1 MKINQGKK
9 LLKLARKSLETVF
22 LKKEL
27 KFSQEKKEFSKPR
40 GVFVTLTLDGELRG
54 CIGFP
59 YPIKPLA
66 EAVAEASRAAAF
78 GDPRFKT
85 LDKEELKK
93 IKIEISVLTMPE
105 EIFVKGHA
113 MADEIK
119 IGRDGLIVQF
129 SGFSGLLLPQVAKE
143 QEWNSLQF
151 LEAACTKA
159 GLPGN
164 SWLNPNCHV
173 FKFQAE
179 IFSEKGKGKR
189 EKKKKKTT
197 KKQIKNKKK
206 K

>member
-1 MKINQGKK
+1 MKASQGKK
-9 LLKLARKSLETVF
+9 LLKLARKSLEIVF

-40 GVFVTLTLDGELRG
+40 GVFVTLTENGELRG

-59 YPIKPLA
+59 YPIKPLG
-66 EAVAEASRAAAF
+66 EAVIEAARAAAF

-85 LDKEELKK
+85 LDKDELKK
-93 IKIEISVLTMPE
+93 IKIEVSVLSEPK
-105 EIFVKGHA
+105 EILVRGQA

-143 QEWNSLQF
+143 YGWNSLQF

-164 SWLNPNCHV
+164 AWLNPNCHV

-179 IFSEKGKGKR
+179 IFREKEKKPR
-189 EKKKKKTT
+189 VARKTRKIKKKKK
-197 KKQIKNKKK
+197 
-206 K
+206 